1 MVRVPIESQEQI
13 EELIDLTFEI
23 DLPYQ
28 RAEICQTWARRLEG
42 TKQIG
47 LALLY
52 FEKGQSFTDI
62 RRICWSLFERLLL
75 SGTPIVRGFLMYR
88 GKYRVSRREYAR
100 INSTTASVTHD
111 RDIDCPPRSPL
122 QLLRPREKG

>member
-13 EELIDLTFEI
+13 EELIDLAFEV

-28 RAEICQTWARRLEG
+28 RAEICQTWARRLEE

-75 SGTPIVRGFLMYR
+75 NGTPYR
-88 GKYRVSRREYAR
+88 WGLSNV
-100 INSTTASVTHD
+100 
-111 RDIDCPPRSPL
+111 
-122 QLLRPREKG
+122 KGEIRNV